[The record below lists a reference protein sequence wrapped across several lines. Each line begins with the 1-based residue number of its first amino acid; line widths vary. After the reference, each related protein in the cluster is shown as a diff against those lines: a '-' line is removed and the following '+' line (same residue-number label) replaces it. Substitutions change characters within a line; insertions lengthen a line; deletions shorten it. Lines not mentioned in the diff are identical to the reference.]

1 MSNEKKISLYL
12 RGDNL
17 INLLKESKKV
27 DRSANSIINIAL
39 ENYLKIGSLKEW
51 LKANPKATTKQIEN
65 YLNEL

>member
-17 INLLKESKKV
+17 INLLKESKNQ

-39 ENYLKIGSLKEW
+39 ENYLQIGSLKDFI
-51 LKANPKATTKQIEN
+51 KANPKITADKITE
-65 YLNEL
+65 YLNSL